1 MTLMYELV
9 PRFVN
14 WCEDPRTEFTIS
26 EHAISIAGPNSSR
39 PPLPRQRSG
48 RHPFVPPVG
57 YHASVLL
64 APPGSVPTAAEK
76 KERTPSSDALSA
88 FDQVKPPARPA
99 PSPRPFPSIAH
110 PNRPK
115 PDAPTLHV

>member
-57 YHASVLL
+57 YHASVPL

-76 KERTPSSDALSA
+76 KKERAPPFHAPPA
-88 FDQVKPPARPA
+88 PHQVKPPAPPA
-99 PSPRPFPSIAH
+99 PTPTPARSLRHPRSHTSH
-110 PNRPK
+110 PR
-115 PDAPTLHV
+115 HI